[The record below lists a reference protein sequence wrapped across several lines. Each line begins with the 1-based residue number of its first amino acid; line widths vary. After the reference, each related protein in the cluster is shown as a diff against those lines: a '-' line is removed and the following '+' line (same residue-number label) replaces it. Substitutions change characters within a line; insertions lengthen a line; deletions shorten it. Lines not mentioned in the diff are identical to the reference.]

1 MPEVGQWPTLSMN
14 FEWNEAKS
22 KACFEERGFDFAY
35 AAEAFFDPHRLIRK
49 DLRYSYGEERFQ
61 LLGEIDS
68 RIFVVIY
75 TPRPQATRIISARK
89 ANAREIKQYENGTHE
104 D

>member
-1 MPEVGQWPTLSMN
+1 MN

-22 KACFEERGFDFAY
+22 QACFDERGFDFAY
-35 AAEAFFDPHRLIRK
+35 AAEAFFDPHRLTRK

-89 ANAREIKQYENGTHE
+89 ANAREIKQYENGSHE

>member
-1 MPEVGQWPTLSMN
+1 MN
-14 FEWNEAKS
+14 FEWDEAKS
-22 KACFEERGFDFAY
+22 DACFDERGFDFAY
-35 AAEAFFDPHRLIRK
+35 AAQAFFDPKRLIRA
-49 DLRYSYGEERFQ
+49 DLRHSYGEERFQ
-61 LLGEIDS
+61 LLGAIDS

-89 ANAREIKQYENGTHE
+89 ANTREVKQYENGTHE